1 MLTLIALNRIIIDLL
16 FHVIGKCRGPEIFVH
31 FLKSKCYFN
40 HDDSLADV
48 FIKRW
53 NIYLSI

>member
-1 MLTLIALNRIIIDLL
+1 MLTLFALNRINTDLL
-16 FHVIGKCRGPEIFVH
+16 FHVIGKCRGPGNFLH